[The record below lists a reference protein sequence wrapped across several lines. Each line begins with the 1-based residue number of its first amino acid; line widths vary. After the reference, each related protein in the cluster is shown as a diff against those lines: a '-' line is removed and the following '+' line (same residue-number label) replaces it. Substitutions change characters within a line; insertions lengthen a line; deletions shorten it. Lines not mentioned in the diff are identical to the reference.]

1 MFFMIKEIKNI
12 FFKNF
17 FNLSV
22 NQLINILFTLVLIPI
37 LFKNLGDIQFGIV
50 NLFFSILMMLSV
62 FVGYGYNLNGP
73 KRISTITDK
82 KLKQTFLVEIVSTR
96 FIISIIILGFCLLTI
111 PFLSFDN
118 NQLYIFIFSLL
129 ILFSEAINPFFFF
142 QGTDNLKGVYLS
154 NFFLKLFYLLLI
166 IYFIKKEDD
175 GYLVNFFLSLSSI
188 VVYLFFWIYI
198 FKKENIKWFIINYKN
213 FSKRLSENFFFALSS
228 LASYISISSSLIILS
243 FFVQFNELGK
253 FSLAQ
258 KIGILLRMIPV
269 FITQSILQIATREK
283 NSNSEF
289 NNLLK
294 RFYFLGL
301 ISTFSIGLIITV
313 CSKWIIY
320 LVSGDFI
327 KYSEDI
333 LSILS
338 FIPFFS
344 MLNFK
349 NMIIILVYEMK
360 EILNITMWYSVLFMI
375 IVGCFLSYFYGGYGL
390 SIALLIT
397 EIINFFL
404 CKYFINNFH
413 IE

>member
-1 MFFMIKEIKNI
+1 MISEIKNV

-17 FNLSV
+17 FNLSI
-22 NQLINILFTLVLIPI
+22 NQLINILFTLILIPI
-37 LFKNLGDIQFGIV
+37 LFKNLGDSQFGIV
-50 NLFFSILMMLSV
+50 NLFFSILMILSV

-73 KRISTITDK
+73 KRISTISDK
-82 KLKQTFLVEIVSTR
+82 KLKQTLLVEILSTR
-96 FIISIIILGFCLLTI
+96 LIISLIIFGLCLLTI
-111 PFLSFDN
+111 PFLNLDN

-142 QGTDNLKGVYLS
+142 QGTDDLKGVYLS

-166 IYFIKKEDD
+166 IYFVKKVDD

-188 VVYLFFWIYI
+188 IVYLFFWIYI
-198 FKKENIKWFIINYKN
+198 FKKENIKWFIINYRN
-213 FSKRLSENFFFALSS
+213 LTKRLLENFFFALSS

-269 FITQSILQIATREK
+269 FVTQSILQIATRKK
-283 NSNSEF
+283 NSTSEF

-294 RFYFLGL
+294 KFYFLGL
-301 ISTFSIGLIITV
+301 ISTFSVGLIITV

-333 LSILS
+333 LAILS

-344 MLNFK
+344 MLNFR
-349 NMIIILVYEMK
+349 NMIIILVYELK
-360 EILNITMWYSVLFMI
+360 EILNIATWYSVLFMI
-375 IVGCFLSYFYGGYGL
+375 IVGSFLSYFYGGYGL
-390 SIALLIT
+390 SVALLIT

-404 CKYFINNFH
+404 CKYFIKKNE
-413 IE
+413 IK

>member
-1 MFFMIKEIKNI
+1 MISEIKNV
-12 FFKNF
+12 FLKNF

-22 NQLINILFTLVLIPI
+22 NQLINILFTLILIPI
-37 LFKNLGDIQFGIV
+37 LFKNLGDSQFGIV
-50 NLFFSILMMLSV
+50 NLFFSILMILSV

-73 KRISTITDK
+73 KRISTISDK
-82 KLKQTFLVEIVSTR
+82 KLKQTLLVEIVSTR
-96 FIISIIILGFCLLTI
+96 LIISLIIFGLCLLTI
-111 PFLSFDN
+111 PFLNLDN

-142 QGTDNLKGVYLS
+142 QGTDDLKGVYLS

-166 IYFIKKEDD
+166 IYFVKKVDD
-175 GYLVNFFLSLSSI
+175 GYLVNFFLALSSI
-188 VVYLFFWIYI
+188 IVYLFFWIYI
-198 FKKENIKWFIINYKN
+198 FKKENIKWFIINYRN
-213 FSKRLSENFFFALSS
+213 FTKRLLENFFFALSS

-269 FITQSILQIATREK
+269 FITQSILQIATRKK
-283 NSNSEF
+283 NSKSEF
-289 NNLLK
+289 DNLLK

-301 ISTFSIGLIITV
+301 ISTFCVGLTITV

-333 LSILS
+333 LAILS

-349 NMIIILVYEMK
+349 NMIIILVYELK
-360 EILNITMWYSVLFMI
+360 EILNIATWYSVLFMI
-375 IVGCFLSYFYGGYGL
+375 IVGSFLSYFYGGYGL
-390 SIALLIT
+390 SVALLIT

-404 CKYFINNFH
+404 CKYFIKKNE
-413 IE
+413 IK

>member
-1 MFFMIKEIKNI
+1 MINEIKNV

-22 NQLINILFTLVLIPI
+22 NQLINILFTLILIPI

-82 KLKQTFLVEIVSTR
+82 KFKQTLIVEIVSTR
-96 FIISIIILGFCLLTI
+96 FIISLIIFGFCLLTI
-111 PFLSFDN
+111 PFLNFDN

-175 GYLVNFFLSLSSI
+175 GYLVNFFFSLSSI

-213 FSKRLSENFFFALSS
+213 FSKRLSENFYFALSS

-258 KIGILLRMIPV
+258 KIGFLLRMIPV
-269 FITQSILQIATREK
+269 FITQSILQIATRVK
-283 NSNSEF
+283 NNSSEF
-289 NNLLK
+289 NDLLK

-327 KYSEDI
+327 NYSEDI
-333 LSILS
+333 LAILS

-349 NMIIILVYEMK
+349 NMITILVYEMK
-360 EILNITMWYSVLFMI
+360 EILNITTWYSVLFMI
-375 IVGCFLSYFYGGYGL
+375 IVGSFLSYFYGGYGL
-390 SIALLIT
+390 SVALLIT

-404 CKYFINNFH
+404 CKYFIKKNG
-413 IE
+413 IK

>member
-1 MFFMIKEIKNI
+1 MISEIKNV

-22 NQLINILFTLVLIPI
+22 NQLINILFTLILIPI
-37 LFKNLGDIQFGIV
+37 LFKNLGDSQFGIV
-50 NLFFSILMMLSV
+50 NLFFSILMILSV

-73 KRISTITDK
+73 KRISTISDK
-82 KLKQTFLVEIVSTR
+82 KLKQTLLVEIVSTR
-96 FIISIIILGFCLLTI
+96 LIISLIIFGLCLLSI
-111 PFLSFDN
+111 PFLNLDN

-142 QGTDNLKGVYLS
+142 QGIDDLKGVYLS

-166 IYFIKKEDD
+166 IYFVKKVDD
-175 GYLVNFFLSLSSI
+175 GYLVNFFLALSSI
-188 VVYLFFWIYI
+188 IVYFFFWIYI
-198 FKKENIKWFIINYKN
+198 LKKENIKWFIINYKS
-213 FSKRLSENFFFALSS
+213 FIKRLSENFFFALSS

-269 FITQSILQIATREK
+269 FITQSILQIATRKK
-283 NSNSEF
+283 NSTTEF

-301 ISTFSIGLIITV
+301 ISTFSVGLIITA

-333 LSILS
+333 LAILS

-349 NMIIILVYEMK
+349 NMIIILVYELK
-360 EILNITMWYSVLFMI
+360 EILNIATWYSVLFMI
-375 IVGCFLSYFYGGYGL
+375 IVGSFLSYFYGGYGL
-390 SIALLIT
+390 SVALLIT
-397 EIINFFL
+397 EIINFLL
-404 CKYFINNFH
+404 CKYFIKKNE
-413 IE
+413 IK

>member
-1 MFFMIKEIKNI
+1 MISEIKNV

-22 NQLINILFTLVLIPI
+22 NQLINILFTLILIPI
-37 LFKNLGDIQFGIV
+37 LFKNLGDSQFGIV
-50 NLFFSILMMLSV
+50 NLFFSILMMFSV

-73 KRISTITDK
+73 KRISTMLDK
-82 KLKQTFLVEIVSTR
+82 KLKQTLLVEIVSTR
-96 FIISIIILGFCLLTI
+96 LIISLIIFGLCLLTI
-111 PFLSFDN
+111 PFLNLDN

-142 QGTDNLKGVYLS
+142 QGIDDLKGVYLS

-166 IYFIKKEDD
+166 VYFVKKVDD
-175 GYLVNFFLSLSSI
+175 GYLVNFFLALSSI
-188 VVYLFFWIYI
+188 IVYLFFWIYI
-198 FKKENIKWFIINYKN
+198 FKKENIKWFIINYRN
-213 FSKRLSENFFFALSS
+213 FTKRLSENLFFALSS

-269 FITQSILQIATREK
+269 FITQSILQVAAKRK
-283 NSNSEF
+283 NNIVEF
-289 NNLLK
+289 KTLLK
-294 RFYFLGL
+294 RSYFFGL

-327 KYSEDI
+327 KYSQDI
-333 LSILS
+333 LAILS
-338 FIPFFS
+338 FIPFLS

-349 NMIIILVYEMK
+349 NMIIILVYELK
-360 EILNITMWYSVLFMI
+360 EILNIATWYSVLFMI
-375 IVGCFLSYFYGGYGL
+375 IVGSFLSYFYGGYGL
-390 SIALLIT
+390 SITLLMT

-404 CKYFINNFH
+404 CKYFIRKN
-413 IE
+413 EVK

>member
-1 MFFMIKEIKNI
+1 MISEIKNV

-22 NQLINILFTLVLIPI
+22 NQLINILFTLILIPI
-37 LFKNLGDIQFGIV
+37 LFKNLGDSQFGIV
-50 NLFFSILMMLSV
+50 NLFFSILMMFSV

-73 KRISTITDK
+73 KRISTISDK
-82 KLKQTFLVEIVSTR
+82 KLKQTLLVEIVSTR
-96 FIISIIILGFCLLTI
+96 LIISLIIFGLCLLTI
-111 PFLSFDN
+111 PFLNLDN

-142 QGTDNLKGVYLS
+142 QGTDDLKGVYLS

-166 IYFIKKEDD
+166 IYFVKKVDD

-188 VVYLFFWIYI
+188 IVYLFFWIYI
-198 FKKENIKWFIINYKN
+198 FKKENIKWFIINYRN
-213 FSKRLSENFFFALSS
+213 FTKRLLENFFFALSS

-269 FITQSILQIATREK
+269 FITQSILQIATRKK
-283 NSNSEF
+283 NSTTEF

-301 ISTFSIGLIITV
+301 ISTFSVGLIITV

-333 LSILS
+333 LAILS

-349 NMIIILVYEMK
+349 NMIIILVYELK
-360 EILNITMWYSVLFMI
+360 EILNIATWYSVLFMI
-375 IVGCFLSYFYGGYGL
+375 IVGSLLSYFYGGYGL
-390 SIALLIT
+390 SVALLIT

-404 CKYFINNFH
+404 CKYLIKKNE
-413 IE
+413 IK